1 MKKSGKGWKPVLI
14 LIGFAVLVLLVMD
27 FNNRMAELRRLTA
40 EKEDVSAR
48 VTSLVETQL
57 SLETQVA
64 YATSEAAVYYWAYN
78 FEHLGK
84 EGDVLVVPIQPEG
97 SLPQPTL
104 TPVVTPEVIQNWQVW
119 LSLFTDQF
127 QTSPVPDLSLT
138 H

>member
-1 MKKSGKGWKPVLI
+1 MKMSGKGWKPVLI
-14 LIGFAVLVLLVMD
+14 LVGFAVLVLLVMD
-27 FNNRMAELRRLTA
+27 FNSRMAELRRLTA

-48 VTSLVETQL
+48 VTSLVETQV

-78 FEHLGK
+78 FQHLGK

-97 SLPQPTL
+97 SVPQPTP
-104 TPVVTPEVIQNWQVW
+104 TPVVTPVVIQNWQVW
-119 LSLFTDQF
+119 LSLFVDQPKLA
-127 QTSPVPDLSLT
+127 QDSSLT

>member
-1 MKKSGKGWKPVLI
+1 MKSKGNGWKPVVI
-14 LIGFAVLVLLVMD
+14 IVGFTVLVLLVMD

-84 EGDVLVVPIQPEG
+84 EGDVLVVPIQPTG
-97 SLPQPTL
+97 SLPQPTP
-104 TPVVTPEVIQNWQVW
+104 TPAITPQVIQNWQVW
-119 LSLFTDQF
+119 LSLFVDQ
-127 QTSPVPDLSLT
+127 PPALS
-138 H
+138 

>member
-1 MKKSGKGWKPVLI
+1 MNKLVKGWKPALI

-40 EKEDVSAR
+40 EKEIVSAR
-48 VTSLVETQL
+48 VTSLVETQA

-84 EGDVLVVPIQPEG
+84 EGDVVVVPIQVEG
-97 SLPQPTL
+97 SLPQPTP

-119 LSLFTDQF
+119 LTLLMDK
-127 QTSPVPDLSLT
+127 PK
-138 H
+138 